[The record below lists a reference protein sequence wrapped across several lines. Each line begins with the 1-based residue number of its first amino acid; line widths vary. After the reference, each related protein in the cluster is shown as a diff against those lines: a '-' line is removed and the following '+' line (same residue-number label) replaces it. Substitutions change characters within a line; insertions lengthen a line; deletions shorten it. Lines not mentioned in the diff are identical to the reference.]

1 MTSSLWRTQRPRF
14 PLYIPDGRGRDY
26 YIKFDNGGYWASQF
40 SLKKKPDYDRP
51 FYSNFHTLFHQAAP
65 FKYWG
70 NGHGRETYIL
80 QTNGLFHDQKPLC
93 AYKLT
98 DFLRDGKSGTR
109 FDRFRRKIF
118 MSVSEK
124 KHNEE
129 LRKFEKRLIK
139 RLYTDPMNSMR
150 KLKKK
155 KYEISLED
163 SYANINGSYD
173 MKKSYSDLDK
183 SGNKRFRRINEV
195 GPNNNN
201 DISGNKCEEEKKNN
215 KDYMTVGY
223 NNNGE
228 YINEKL
234 FRKGFNT
241 ICNFHNKFGKKKNN
255 LFIQTN
261 YDNNMNF
268 NHISNKKFKK
278 YLDFNK
284 TYSGINNHKTQ
295 YKFTD
300 PKLINNHKM
309 KIAFNFKQKPKEEKI
324 KSLNFE

>member
-1 MTSSLWRTQRPRF
+1 MELDLIDSEGKYLC
-14 PLYIPDGRGRDY
+14 
-26 YIKFDNGGYWASQF
+26 QF
-40 SLKKKPDYDRP
+40 
-51 FYSNFHTLFHQAAP
+51 Q
-65 FKYWG
+65 
-70 NGHGRETYIL
+70 
-80 QTNGLFHDQKPLC
+80 
-93 AYKLT
+93 
-98 DFLRDGKSGTR
+98 
-109 FDRFRRKIF
+109 
-118 MSVSEK
+118 K

-195 GPNNNN
+195 GPNENN
-201 DISGNKCEEEKKNN
+201 DISSNKCEEEKKNN

-255 LFIQTN
+255 LFIHTN

>member
-1 MTSSLWRTQRPRF
+1 
-14 PLYIPDGRGRDY
+14 
-26 YIKFDNGGYWASQF
+26 
-40 SLKKKPDYDRP
+40 
-51 FYSNFHTLFHQAAP
+51 
-65 FKYWG
+65 
-70 NGHGRETYIL
+70 
-80 QTNGLFHDQKPLC
+80 
-93 AYKLT
+93 
-98 DFLRDGKSGTR
+98 
-109 FDRFRRKIF
+109 

-129 LRKFEKRLIK
+129 LRKFEKKLIK
-139 RLYTDPMNSMR
+139 RLYTDPMNSM
-150 KLKKK
+150 KKFKKK
-155 KYEISLED
+155 KYEICLED
-163 SYANINGSYD
+163 SNANINGSYD
-173 MKKSYSDLDK
+173 LKKSFSELDK
-183 SGNKRFRRINEV
+183 KGYKKFRTI
-195 GPNNNN
+195 NN
-201 DISGNKCEEEKKNN
+201 DIQNCNNEISGNKYEEEKKNN

-241 ICNFHNKFGKKKNN
+241 ICNFHNKFRKKKNN

-284 TYSGINNHKTQ
+284 TYSGINNQKTQ
-295 YKFTD
+295 FKFTE
-300 PKLINNHKM
+300 PKVNNDHKM

-324 KSLNFE
+324 KSLNFEQL